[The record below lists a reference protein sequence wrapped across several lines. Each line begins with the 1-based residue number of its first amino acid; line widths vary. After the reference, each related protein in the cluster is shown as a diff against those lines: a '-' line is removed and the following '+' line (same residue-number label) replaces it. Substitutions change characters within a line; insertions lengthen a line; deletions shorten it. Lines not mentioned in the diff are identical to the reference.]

1 MDILNDFFSSLSP
14 IKSLES
20 FSSQEALLHFGR
32 LIDLS
37 LNTGEIQ
44 GLEQV
49 INLSKDLEKRDLS
62 NLQRALYHYFLS
74 NAYANL
80 SSLKKVQC
88 PLSFEEEENLIEEQ
102 IINLQKALKKE
113 YFKEL
118 PDGRKCQVLTNL
130 AILTSSIGRF
140 VEALEYLDKSLSIN
154 PSFAMSNGSKGCYLI
169 EYAKALYDDGHS
181 DVFIKHAHS
190 YFKNA
195 LKNSTSSETNEDAE
209 KVYETYIN
217 WIESQLQPDD
227 LIIDMNLFSLGDS
240 KEEIDYRQWCLNNRL
255 FLNPLNDLGPYN
267 IAARDIFTTPPIVLK
282 IGKYP
287 YYQAFYNQMKQEF
300 VSARYL
306 FYEGV
311 TVKEPHF
318 SDKEV
323 LQVDTLDYPVYSL
336 NAEKVKIAFRTTY
349 SLFDKIAYFLKQYLN
364 ISIKESRV
372 NFRSIWYQESSKD
385 KKLKDKELRLEFK
398 KSYNKPLMALFWL
411 SKDLK
416 WDGEKDNI
424 FKHLIPYAPG
434 LVDVRNH
441 LEHKYFQLHYYG
453 FEWPSLDYDSTNS
466 GSTRLKSLNR
476 GDFEEKTLEIL
487 KMSRAALI
495 YLSLAVH
502 FEEREKQKK
511 RNEDEVIAP
520 ICMSLLDDNWK
531 F

>member
-1 MDILNDFFSSLSP
+1 MVFMDKSNEMFSSLLS
-14 IKSLES
+14 IKSLEN
-20 FSSQEALLHFGR
+20 FTPQEALSHFGS

-37 LNTGEIQ
+37 LGVGEIK
-44 GLEQV
+44 GLEQA
-49 INLSKDLEKRDLS
+49 INLSKDLERRELD
-62 NLQRALYHYFLS
+62 NLQRALYHYSSS
-74 NAYANL
+74 NAYSNL
-80 SSLKKVQC
+80 IYLKKNQNL
-88 PLSFEEEENLIEEQ
+88 LSFEEEENLIEEQ
-102 IINLQKALKKE
+102 IIHLRKALKE
-113 YFKEL
+113 DYFKEL
-118 PDGRKCQVLTNL
+118 PDYRKCQILTNL
-130 AILTSSIGRF
+130 ALLTSSIGRF
-140 VEALEYLDKSLSIN
+140 VEALEYLDISLSIN
-154 PSFAMSNGSKGCYLI
+154 PSFAMSIGSKGCCLI
-169 EYAKALYDDGHS
+169 QYARALYDGHS
-181 DVFIKHAHS
+181 DVFVKHAHS

-195 LKNSTSSETNEDAE
+195 LKNSTPSEIHEDAK
-209 KVYETYIN
+209 KVYETYLN

-227 LIIDMNLFSLGDS
+227 LIIDMNSFSLGDS
-240 KEEIDYRQWCLNNRL
+240 KAEIDYRQWCLNNRL

-267 IAARDIFTTPPIVLK
+267 IAARDMFATPPIVLK

-306 FYEGV
+306 FYEGIN
-311 TVKEPHF
+311 VKEPHF

-323 LQVDTLDYPVYSL
+323 LQGNTLDYPVYSL
-336 NAEKVKIAFRTTY
+336 NAEKVKIAFRIAY

-385 KKLKDKELRLEFK
+385 KKLRHEFK
-398 KSYNKPLMALFWL
+398 KSHNKPLMALFWL

-453 FEWPSLDYDSTNS
+453 FGWPPSDYDSTNS
-466 GSTRLKSLNR
+466 GSTELKSLNR
-476 GDFEEKTLEIL
+476 GDFEKKTLEIL

-502 FEEREKQKK
+502 FEEGEKEKK
-511 RNEDEVIAP
+511 RNKDEVIVP
-520 ICMSLLDDNWK
+520 IYMSILDDSWK